1 MSRIMINTV
10 DSFQG
15 QEKDIIIVS
24 TVRSNSKR
32 DIGFM
37 KDERR
42 INVALTRSRHL
53 MIVVGHGNTLGS
65 N

>member
-1 MSRIMINTV
+1 MINTV

-15 QEKDIIIVS
+15 QEKDIIIVT
-24 TVRSNSKR
+24 TVRANGKR

-42 INVALTRSRHL
+42 VNVALTRSRHL
-53 MIVVGHGNTLGS
+53 MAVVGNGDTLGS

>member
-1 MSRIMINTV
+1 MINTV

-15 QEKDIIIVS
+15 QEKDIILVS
-24 TVRSNSKR
+24 TVRANDRK
-32 DIGFM
+32 DIEFM

-42 INVALTRSRHL
+42 INVAITLSKHL
-53 MIVVGHGNTLGS
+53 LIIIGNADTIGS

>member
-1 MSRIMINTV
+1 MINTV

-24 TVRSNSKR
+24 TVRANDRK

-53 MIVVGHGNTLGS
+53 MIIVGNGDTLGS